1 MVHILRKLATQGR
14 RGMVV
19 YYEVIDHYQRF
30 HSDVIG
36 LLLRWLVALV
46 RLLLLML
53 APSTTIQLR

>member
-19 YYEVIDHYQRF
+19 YYEVVDHYQRF

-36 LLLRWLVALV
+36 LPLGRVVALV
-46 RLLLLML
+46 RLLLLL
-53 APSTTIQLR
+53 GPSTAIQLR